1 MDLLKDKGIGTVI
14 EKEAGCYSACAFIFM
29 AGQVQADE
37 GMTFPWRHLHFA
49 GRLGFHAP
57 YVNLN
62 KEAYPKEEV
71 QRLIQGLTATT
82 SWLLRNSERSSIP
95 VSLISEMLRY
105 GPTESL
111 DVDNVLLAGR
121 WNIDPYGISVP
132 VSATVRSANYLC
144 QNQYIWERYDD
155 YTSAATAREYV
166 EENRL
171 SDLYKMPS
179 DVSVKKTTNGMH
191 VSIPGFPPE
200 GARICVVDFV
210 LNKGRVVKVHQ
221 DWDFDYEEKRPAFPA
236 GAEVPSWKLLPL
248 NAVLRSL
255 AK

>member
-1 MDLLKDKGIGTVI
+1 
-14 EKEAGCYSACAFIFM
+14 M

-37 GMTFPWRHLHFA
+37 GMSYPWRQMHFA

-57 YVNLN
+57 YFNLE
-62 KEAYPKEEV
+62 KEMYPKEEV

-82 SWLLRNSERSSIP
+82 SWLLRNSQRSSIP

-105 GPTESL
+105 GPNEL
-111 DVDNVLLAGR
+111 LEVDNVLLVGR
-121 WNIDPYGISVP
+121 WNLEPYGLSVP
-132 VSATVRSANYLC
+132 VIANEKSANYLC

-171 SDLYKMPS
+171 SDLYTMPS
-179 DVSVKKTTNGMH
+179 GVSVKKVTNGMR

-200 GARICVVDFV
+200 GTRICVVDFV
-210 LNKGRVVKVHQ
+210 MNKGRVVKVHQ
-221 DWDFDYEEKRPAFPA
+221 DWDYEYEEKRPAFPA
-236 GAEVPSWKLLPL
+236 GGEV
-248 NAVLRSL
+248 
-255 AK
+255 